1 MMGLGLD
8 LVRGLGRSGLISGM
22 LAARWRGEVVNLG
35 SGGGGGGR
43 LSTKGGGAGT
53 PTAAAAATEP
63 KLGWWAGIWAGCGA
77 TISTWA

>member
-22 LAARWRGEVVNLG
+22 LAARWRGEAENLG

-53 PTAAAAATEP
+53 TTAAGAAAEA
-63 KLGWWAGIWAGCGA
+63 KGWWAGCGA
-77 TISTWA
+77 TISPWA